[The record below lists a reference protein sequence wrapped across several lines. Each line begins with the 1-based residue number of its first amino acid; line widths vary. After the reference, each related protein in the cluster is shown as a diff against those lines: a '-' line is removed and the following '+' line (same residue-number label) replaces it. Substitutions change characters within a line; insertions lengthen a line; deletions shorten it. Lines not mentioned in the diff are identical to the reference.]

1 MTDIVKETLFLD
13 RLLDRFDAAK
23 SAHEKVADLQSEAA
37 REISGRELPTTRH
50 EEWKYCSLKS
60 LSRETFVPAANITSP
75 RLPDDAIG
83 YIYPE
88 AEHHHLTFINGVYSE
103 ELSKTDRLP
112 DGVIVANLADV
123 LRDGNEIALKN
134 LGRFAKWEDDP
145 FVSLNTAVFRDGAFI
160 YVPKGVKIVDPI
172 QLLFINTEEA
182 EQYVMTPRC
191 LVVGDQSSEM
201 TVVEDHIGMGSNV
214 YFNCPVSEIKLAE
227 NSHMTH
233 VKLQRDSRQAYHIS
247 RLAADISRDSDYKSY
262 AVQLGSQLSR
272 SDVKA
277 VLTDENTHAT
287 LDGLVMVNGNQ
298 LSDTHSIMD
307 HTMPNCTS
315 HQLHKCI
322 IDGDGTSVFNGKIFV
337 RQDAQKTDAFQEN
350 RNLQLSNTGTAYAK
364 PQLEIFADDVSCSHG
379 ATIGQLDQD
388 EVFYLKTRG
397 LRESQTRE
405 ILTYGFALDVIES
418 IPVASIQKRLSKEVE
433 KFTRESKSIKE
444 FA

>member
-1 MTDIVKETLFLD
+1 MTDIAKETLFLD
-13 RLLDRFDAAK
+13 RLLERFEAAK
-23 SAHEKVADLQSEAA
+23 PVNEKVADLQREAA
-37 REISGRELPTTRH
+37 REIVGKELPTTRH

-60 LSRETFVPAANITSP
+60 LGKKTFVPSSRIDSPNVPADAA
-75 RLPDDAIG
+75 A

-88 AEHHHLTFINGVYSE
+88 AEHHHLTFVNGVYSE
-103 ELSKTDRLP
+103 ELSKTDQLP
-112 DGVIVANLADV
+112 EGVIVANLADV
-123 LRDGNEIALKN
+123 LRDGNEQALKH
-134 LGRFAKWEDDP
+134 LGRHARWEDDP
-145 FVSLNTAVFRDGAFI
+145 FVPLNTAAFRDGAFI
-160 YVPKGVKIVDPI
+160 YVPRSVKIADPI
-172 QLLFINTEEA
+172 QLLFINTDET

-191 LVVGDQSSEM
+191 LIVGDRSSEM
-201 TVVEDHIGMGSNV
+201 TVVEDHIGLGNNV
-214 YFNCPVSEIKLAE
+214 YFNCTVSEIALAE

-233 VKLQRDSRQAYHIS
+233 VKLQRDSKKSFHIS

-262 AVQLGSQLSR
+262 AVHLGSQLSR

-298 LSDTHSIMD
+298 LSDTHSVMD

-322 IDGDGTSVFNGKIFV
+322 IDGHGTSVFNGKIFV

-350 RNLQLSNTGTAYAK
+350 RNLQLSNSGMAYAK

-397 LRESQTRE
+397 LHDAQTRQ

-418 IPVASIQKRLSKEVE
+418 IPVASIQERLSKEVE
-433 KFTRESKSIKE
+433 SFTRESTSIKE
-444 FA
+444 PA

>member
-1 MTDIVKETLFLD
+1 MTDIAKETLFLD
-13 RLLDRFDAAK
+13 RLLDRFEAAK
-23 SAHEKVADLQSEAA
+23 PVNEKVAGLQREAA
-37 REISGRELPTTRH
+37 RVITGKELPTTRH

-60 LSRETFVPAANITSP
+60 LGKETFTPSHHIDSPNVPA
-75 RLPDDAIG
+75 DASA

-88 AEHHHLTFINGVYSE
+88 AEHHHLAFINGVYSE

-112 DGVIVANLADV
+112 EGVIVANLADA
-123 LRDGNEIALKN
+123 LAEGNEVALKHF
-134 LGRFAKWEDDP
+134 GKYAQWEDDP
-145 FVSLNTAVFRDGAFI
+145 FVPFNTVVFRDGAFI
-160 YVPKGVKIVDPI
+160 YVPKGVKIADPI
-172 QLLFINTEEA
+172 QLLFINTDER

-191 LVVGDQSSEM
+191 LIVGDRSSEM
-201 TVVEDHIGMGSNV
+201 TVVEDHIGLGDNI
-214 YFNCPVSEIKLAE
+214 YFNCTVSEIALAE

-233 VKLQRDSRQAYHIS
+233 VKLQRDSKKAYHIS

-262 AVQLGSQLSR
+262 AVHLGSHLSR

-287 LDGLVMVNGNQ
+287 LDGLVMVNGDQ
-298 LSDTHSIMD
+298 LSDTHSVMD

-337 RQDAQKTDAFQEN
+337 RQDAQQTDAFQEN
-350 RNLQLSNTGTAYAK
+350 RNLLLSNTGMAYTK

-379 ATIGQLDQD
+379 ATIGQLNEE

-418 IPVASIQKRLSKEVE
+418 IPVPSIQERLSKEVE
-433 KFTRESKSIKE
+433 AYTRESKSIKE
-444 FA
+444 PA